1 MTAWLFP
8 GQGTQQVGMGQ
19 ALRMAFPDV
28 VGPVLDQ
35 AWALDPEL
43 ATLMRRGPLSR
54 LARTEHSQLAVT
66 ATNLS
71 ALAVLRRGRPEP
83 AGGIGG
89 VRAVAG
95 HSVGFLSALVA
106 AGSLE
111 VGAALRL
118 ARRRGE
124 LMGSLPPGGTM
135 ASINGLTLAETQDL
149 IARAGRETG
158 ATVVIGLVNGPL
170 AIVVSGEESAVDR
183 VCALAAGR
191 GARST
196 RLSVS
201 HAFHSPLMR
210 GVRDPWS
217 GIVRG
222 QPFLAPAVPLIAD
235 LTGEIIE
242 SPERIRDVLV
252 DQLTSTVRWDL
263 VCARLTAAGPPEA
276 IDAIGAIEA
285 IEVGDSAVLRGF
297 ARSYPGLHVSSM
309 AQPQTLARFRPA
321 RERLTVPVV
330 PGLTKEEAM
339 NG

>member
-1 MTAWLFP
+1 MTALLFP
-8 GQGTQQVGMGQ
+8 GQGTQRVGMGQ
-19 ALRMAFPDV
+19 ALRMAFPDA

-35 AWALDPEL
+35 AWALDAEL
-43 ATLMRRGPLSR
+43 ATLMRRGPLPR

-71 ALAVLRRGRPEP
+71 ALAVVLRSRPEP
-83 AGGIGG
+83 AG
-89 VRAVAG
+89 AVAG
-95 HSVGFLSALVA
+95 HSGGFLSALVA
-106 AGSLE
+106 AGSL
-111 VGAALRL
+111 GTSAALRL
-118 ARRRGE
+118 ARLRGE

-135 ASINGLTLAETQDL
+135 ASISGLTLAETQDL

-242 SPERIRDVLV
+242 SPERIREVLV
-252 DQLTSTVRWDL
+252 DQLTCAVRWDL
-263 VCARLTAAGPPEA
+263 VSARLIALDQA
-276 IDAIGAIEA
+276 EA
-285 IEVGDSAVLRGF
+285 IEVGDSTVLRGF

-309 AQPQTLARFRPA
+309 AQPQTLALFRSA
-321 RERLTVPVV
+321 RERLNVPAASG
-330 PGLTKEEAM
+330 PGPIKEEAM